1 MKAVQIERY
10 SRQIKAVL
18 KDIDIPEINDDEI
31 SYITLHI
38 HSALGQDNVA
48 DSMQTAMVIDDALAL
63 LEKLCRVKLNKESSA
78 YARFLIHL
86 KYMFYR
92 IKNNEVLNLDM
103 NEYAYNTFKSSFD
116 IANEVLKEIEEI
128 AKIIIPKVEIGYL
141 AIHIERILNN

>member
-1 MKAVQIERY
+1 MYKDEYKVAVKGAKIIQDKLGI
-10 SRQIKAVL
+10 
-18 KDIDIPEINDDEI
+18 EINDDEI

-38 HSALGQDNVA
+38 HSALGQDYVA

-128 AKIIIPKVEIGYL
+128 AKIIIPKVEIVYL

>member
-1 MKAVQIERY
+1 
-10 SRQIKAVL
+10 
-18 KDIDIPEINDDEI
+18 
-31 SYITLHI
+31 
-38 HSALGQDNVA
+38 
-48 DSMQTAMVIDDALAL
+48 MQTAMVIDDALAL

-141 AIHIERILNN
+141 AIHIERILSD

>member
-1 MKAVQIERY
+1 MYKDEYKVAVKGAKIIQDKLGI
-10 SRQIKAVL
+10 
-18 KDIDIPEINDDEI
+18 EINDDEI

-63 LEKLCRVKLNKESSA
+63 LEKLCKVKLNKESSA

-141 AIHIERILNN
+141 AIHIERILND

>member
-1 MKAVQIERY
+1 MYKAEYKV
-10 SRQIKAVL
+10 AVKGAKIIQDKL
-18 KDIDIPEINDDEI
+18 GVEINDDEI

-38 HSALGQDNVA
+38 HSALGQDNVS

-141 AIHIERILNN
+141 AIHIERILND

>member
-1 MKAVQIERY
+1 MKAVQIEGY
-10 SRQIKAVL
+10 SRQIKTVL

>member
-1 MKAVQIERY
+1 MYKDEYKVAVKGAKIIQDKLGI
-10 SRQIKAVL
+10 
-18 KDIDIPEINDDEI
+18 EINNDEI